1 VSIAKTGVGL
11 RVKRREKVGGKLILA
26 RATIAGVGA
35 LFMLPDLREMGL
47 RLLRTVV
54 ALADGLLLV
63 GSAVVLLWFIYRIY
77 LRRVLRARRI
87 ANLRMKRLL
96 EERDGRGEE

>member
-1 VSIAKTGVGL
+1 MPT
-11 RVKRREKVGGKLILA
+11 
-26 RATIAGVGA
+26 
-35 LFMLPDLREMGL
+35 LPEIGL

-54 ALADGLLLV
+54 ALADVVLLF

-96 EERDGRGEE
+96 EERDGESEE

>member
-1 VSIAKTGVGL
+1 MKELVSG
-11 RVKRREKVGGKLILA
+11 
-26 RATIAGVGA
+26 RAAVAFIGT
-35 LFMLPDLREMGL
+35 FRNLPLLGDVGL
-47 RLLRTVV
+47 RLLRTLV

-63 GSAVVLLWFIYRIY
+63 GSAAVLLWFIYRIY

-96 EERDGRGEE
+96 EEREGQDEEQRLDRN

>member
-1 VSIAKTGVGL
+1 MAFIGTFL
-11 RVKRREKVGGKLILA
+11 RLP
-26 RATIAGVGA
+26 A
-35 LFMLPDLREMGL
+35 LGDVGL

-54 ALADGLLLV
+54 ALADVLLLF
-63 GSAVVLLWFIYRIY
+63 GSAGVLLWFIYRIY

-96 EERDGRGEE
+96 EERDDEGEAQRPDGN